1 MQSRRYFFKW
11 AGGGAAVLVLAGTT
25 SLVRAEAAQKP
36 KIMVYKSPTCGCCIG
51 WAAHLRENG
60 FDVSVENRDDL
71 PTIKASRGIP
81 EDLQSCHTAIVDGYT
96 IEGHVPAGDIKKLL
110 AQKPDAQGL
119 AAPGMPMGSPGMEMG
134 DRKDSY
140 RVILFNKTGRSI
152 FAQH

>member
-11 AGGGAAVLVLAGTT
+11 AGAGAAALVLAGTT

-36 KIMVYKSPTCGCCIG
+36 KIMVYKSPTCGCCAG
-51 WAAHLRENG
+51 WAEHLQKNG

-71 PTIKASRGIP
+71 PMIKASRGVP

-119 AAPGMPMGSPGMEMG
+119 AVPGMPMGSPGMEMG

-140 RVILFNKTGRSI
+140 RVILFNKTGRAI

>member
-11 AGGGAAVLVLAGTT
+11 AGGGAAVLVLAGAT

-36 KIMVYKSPTCGCCIG
+36 KIMVYKSPTCGCCTG

-71 PTIKASRGIP
+71 PSIKARQGVP
-81 EDLQSCHTAIVDGYT
+81 EDLQSCHTAVVDGYT

-134 DRKDSY
+134 GRKDSY
-140 RVILFNKTGRSI
+140 RVILFNKTGRAI
-152 FAQH
+152 FARH